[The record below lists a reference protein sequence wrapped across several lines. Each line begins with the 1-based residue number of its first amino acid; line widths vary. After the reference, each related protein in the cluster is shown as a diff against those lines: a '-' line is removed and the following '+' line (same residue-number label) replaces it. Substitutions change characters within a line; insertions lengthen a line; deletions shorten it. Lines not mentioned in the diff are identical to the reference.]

1 VRQLFVGLNFISPSL
16 GVVRNPLTLIL
27 LFYYLFGTVVV
38 DIILQARV
46 TIVTTVLLALCYTW
60 YPLLLVLI
68 REFLKSLLHSHPK
81 AALVMI
87 CTAIFFPVSEI
98 A

>member
-1 VRQLFVGLNFISPSL
+1 MCRQGRIVRQLFVGLNWISPSL
-16 GVVRNPLTLIL
+16 GVVRNPLTFIL

-60 YPLLLVLI
+60 YRLLLAII
-68 REFLKSLLHSHPK
+68 REFLKSFILIQRQRL
-81 AALVMI
+81 
-87 CTAIFFPVSEI
+87 
-98 A
+98 